1 MELSPLS
8 SMDIRPWMKWRSN
21 LPPHLLVSLRVS
33 LVTNPHLSLSQGN
46 SSSPLASAQF
56 FLFHSSPQAPA
67 LLISA
72 LSQDT
77 RLLSLE
83 QGETKPPSLAKST
96 SLWASWQNCH
106 VLMGQYCAGTPLAS
120 PTYPPHT
127 GPETQV
133 YACYTFLGISHH
145 RLPRNKTRQ
154 E

>member
-21 LPPHLLVSLRVS
+21 LPPHLVSLRVS